1 MNPSQLSIALL
12 AVLILVIS
20 IWWIS
25 RTLKEGRKAVEDM
38 KRKQLNY
45 HSACYAVHLSVYPTN

>member
-20 IWWIS
+20 ICWIS

-38 KRKQLNY
+38 KREQLND
-45 HSACYAVHLSVYPTN
+45 HLA

>member
-12 AVLILVIS
+12 AVLILVIF
-20 IWWIS
+20 IWWIF

-38 KRKQLNY
+38 KQEWLNDY
-45 HSACYAVHLSVYPTN
+45 SA

>member
-1 MNPSQLSIALL
+1 MNLSQSSIALL

-38 KRKQLNY
+38 KREQLND
-45 HSACYAVHLSVYPTN
+45 HSA

>member
-12 AVLILVIS
+12 AVLILMIS

-25 RTLKEGRKAVEDM
+25 ITLKEGRKAVEDM
-38 KRKQLNY
+38 KLEQLND
-45 HSACYAVHLSVYPTN
+45 HSA

>member
-20 IWWIS
+20 IWWFS
-25 RTLKEGRKAVEDM
+25 RTLKEGRKALEEM
-38 KRKQLNY
+38 KREQLND
-45 HSACYAVHLSVYPTN
+45 HSA

>member
-1 MNPSQLSIALL
+1 MNPFLSSIALL

-38 KRKQLNY
+38 KREQLND
-45 HSACYAVHLSVYPTN
+45 HSA